1 MSYILSKPQ
10 MNNSIAFVREII
22 MALGNTTFPHE
33 GMDEY
38 HSYQYAYPN
47 DIRGFLKSLIDSTM
61 RDDEILDELYF
72 YIQDQEFNH
81 VGF

>member
-1 MSYILSKPQ
+1 
-10 MNNSIAFVREII
+10 MNNSIAFAHEII

-47 DIRGFLKSLIDSTM
+47 DVRVFLKSLIDSTM
-61 RDDEILDELYF
+61 RDDEILDVDSWILWIFHENDKHMSKKA
-72 YIQDQEFNH
+72 IKTK
-81 VGF
+81 